1 MKFKI
6 RFFGYDMSVNGKIDR
21 LIKEAQN
28 AEQKGNFSEAASYV
42 KKALSYIGE
51 DDEQRKEIEA
61 YLFNLN
67 SSEIKRKILNALR
80 QNDPS
85 FAKRLYE
92 DNKGSIN
99 DKDEYEINKEIT
111 YSESLQR
118 AISTKED
125 DLDQAAEYCQKAM
138 DLYSDRDDS
147 QKLFR
152 QICDEKKAQ
161 DTEDKMHGIQPIR
174 KFGVF
179 NVPKKENEGED
190 ADPIC
195 NVDDN
200 LNWGVIATFDGMGG
214 AGAKKY
220 KHISTGI
227 EHTSA
232 YWGSR
237 AVKECVE
244 DLIQKRP
251 KGKCPT
257 QWVILNLHECIKN
270 KLNDAILEFSNANGS
285 VLSKMTRKLPT
296 TMAMS
301 IYEIKEDDVEITT
314 LWAGDSRVYLL
325 LRDTIEILTID
336 DANAEDDDP
345 FSPMNMDLAMN
356 NAISQ
361 DREFR
366 INKSFK
372 TMQMATETPFLLI
385 SATDGCF
392 GYYKNPLE
400 FEAMLRTSLSNA
412 NNENE
417 YLENIKQSIIENIQ
431 QDDFSISIVGFG
443 DSDFQHYKSILSSDK
458 DCELITNYYDWRHNI
473 ESKEADIKKRISILE
488 TQLVECREEIERL
501 HSTEE
506 QENLNWYA
514 KYKETFSVVKR
525 EDIKSI

>member
-1 MKFKI
+1 
-6 RFFGYDMSVNGKIDR
+6 MSVNGKIDR

-28 AEQKGNFSEAASYV
+28 AEQKGKFSEAASHV
-42 KKALSYIGE
+42 KNALSYIRE
-51 DDEQRKEIEA
+51 DDEQRKKIED
-61 YLFNLN
+61 YLFDLN
-67 SSEIKRKILNALR
+67 SSENKRNILNALR
-80 QNDPS
+80 QNDLS
-85 FAKRLYE
+85 FAKTLYE
-92 DNKGSIN
+92 ENKGSFN
-99 DKDEYEINKEIT
+99 DKDEYEINKEIK
-111 YSESLQR
+111 YSEYLEL
-118 AISTKED
+118 AISTKVD
-125 DLDQAAEYCQKAM
+125 DLDQAAEHCQKAM
-138 DLYSDRDDS
+138 ELYPDRDNS

-152 QICDEKKAQ
+152 QICDEKEAQ
-161 DTEDKMHGIQPIR
+161 VTEDKMHGIQPIM
-174 KFGVF
+174 KFGIF

-195 NVDDN
+195 NVDAN

-220 KHISTGI
+220 KHISTGT

-251 KGKCPT
+251 KGNCPT
-257 QWVILNLHECIKN
+257 QWVIQNLHECIKN

-301 IYEIKEDDVEITT
+301 IYEIKEDNVKITT

-336 DANAEDDDP
+336 DANAEDGDP
-345 FSPMNMDLAMN
+345 FSPINTDLAMN

-372 TMQMATETPFLLI
+372 AIPISSNTPFLLI
-385 SATDGCF
+385 STTDGCF

-443 DSDFQHYKSILSSDK
+443 DSDFRHYKSILSSEK
-458 DCELITNYYDWRHNI
+458 DCELITKYYDWRHNI
-473 ESKEADIKKRISILE
+473 ESQETDIKKRISNLE

-514 KYKETFSVVKR
+514 KYKENFSVVKR
-525 EDIKSI
+525 EDIESI